1 VAGAKPESFWFSP
14 GFRGDQVVFES
25 FIANQEKL
33 EGIIGRELDPIY
45 FKCLPCG
52 SKLHVVVEE
61 VPKKFGMIAT
71 TEQYQQSAQRSMGVG
86 YIMAAGPLAGKEQP
100 GPVQGV
106 LCNEPADLLYL
117 HVIFGGNVG
126 VPISIS
132 VRNSEFDSEVLAVD
146 CKNILSVVDDPTT
159 LQVRAERGD

>member
-1 VAGAKPESFWFSP
+1 MI
-14 GFRGDQVVFES
+14 FES

-33 EGIIGRELDPIY
+33 EGIIGRELDEIY
-45 FKCLPCG
+45 FKCSPCG
-52 SKLHVVVEE
+52 SKLHVVVEK
-61 VPKKFGMIAT
+61 VPEKYGLIET
-71 TEQYQQSAQRSMGVG
+71 TETYRESAQRAMGVG

-126 VPISIS
+126 VPIRIS
-132 VRNSEFDSEVLAVD
+132 VRHSEFDAEVLAVD
-146 CKNILSVVDDPTT
+146 CKNILSVIDDPTP
-159 LQVRAERGD
+159 LQVRAERGE

>member
-1 VAGAKPESFWFSP
+1 M
-14 GFRGDQVVFES
+14 VFES
-25 FIANQEKL
+25 FVADQGKL
-33 EGIIGRELDPIY
+33 ESIIGRLLDEVY
-45 FKCLPCG
+45 FKCHPCG
-52 SKLHVVVEE
+52 SKLHVVVEK
-61 VPKKFGMIAT
+61 VPEKYGMIAT

-126 VPISIS
+126 VPIRIS
-132 VRNSEFDSEVLAVD
+132 VQHSEFDAEVLAVD
-146 CKNILSVVDDPTT
+146 CKNILSVINDPTP
-159 LQVRAERGD
+159 LQVRAEQGD